1 MLHDK
6 TTNETSADIAQ
17 ITTITCKLL
26 HAPAN
31 PYIYI
36 YMYTQHVA
44 QHVVSVRVSDRYAI
58 MCVAQLGAV
67 SATSQQLH
75 SAIAQAEVQ

>member
-1 MLHDK
+1 MPRQ
-6 TTNETSADIAQ
+6 TR
-17 ITTITCKLL
+17 
-26 HAPAN
+26 
-31 PYIYI
+31 IYI